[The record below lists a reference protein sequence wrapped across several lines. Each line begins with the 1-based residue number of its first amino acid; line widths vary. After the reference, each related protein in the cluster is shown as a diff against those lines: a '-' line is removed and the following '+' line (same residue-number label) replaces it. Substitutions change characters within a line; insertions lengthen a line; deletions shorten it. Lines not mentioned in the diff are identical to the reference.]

1 MHMTITEQLAEALEA
16 ALKIADEA
24 RKEWDEA
31 PTGMRAGKLLIA
43 LSGGLRGYRADI
55 DAIHDT
61 LAAYEASKTVAGPPV
76 VDDVVKQVVIQFLVE
91 ITCLDCIKRIEAMS
105 PRLEAVILKA
115 FFRCAD
121 SRADQLR
128 RERDEARA
136 ALADYK
142 ASNATPAP
150 LL

>member
-1 MHMTITEQLAEALEA
+1 M
-16 ALKIADEA
+16 
-24 RKEWDEA
+24 
-31 PTGMRAGKLLIA
+31 
-43 LSGGLRGYRADI
+43 
-55 DAIHDT
+55 
-61 LAAYEASKTVAGPPV
+61 
-76 VDDVVKQVVIQFLVE
+76 
-91 ITCLDCIKRIEAMS
+91 C